1 MQCEKA
7 FPVTQ
12 RDQGLENLPSKSIT
26 KRTEVRRIPVDSEL
40 GEALDHIRPKA
51 LNTPRKSV
59 GLGRAVAAAVL
70 QFALVVAVAAGG
82 YVVVKQVLDSAPVAQ
97 RAQRERIARL
107 VEVETVTAATQG
119 PVINAWGEVV
129 AARTLTFR
137 PEITG
142 TITWVHPE
150 VTPGG
155 RLDAGE
161 VAVRLDDH
169 DFLRAIE
176 QAEADIAGIQ
186 ARIVIE
192 SGQAEIGKRELTR
205 LSRNLTDQQ
214 RSLVLREPQMA
225 QLRAELA
232 AAEATLAQARNAAEK
247 TEAVVPFDLIVI
259 SESIETGSVLTQ
271 GADAAQVVASDMF
284 HVVLTVPAAA
294 LEWIDLDAGQ
304 LVQISQK
311 DVWRAGQERA
321 GQLVRLSSVLSA
333 TGRMAELI
341 AEVPDP
347 LALLPENKGQP
358 PLLLGSFV
366 NVTLSGRS
374 IEGAVNLNR
383 AHLRDDDTVWVMTAD
398 DKLEIRKVDVA
409 WRGAETVLVSDGL
422 KDGDRIVTT
431 LLSAVS
437 PGMALRTKTGD
448 S

>member
-1 MQCEKA
+1 M
-7 FPVTQ
+7 
-12 RDQGLENLPSKSIT
+12 
-26 KRTEVRRIPVDSEL
+26 RRIPVDAEL
-40 GEALDHIRPKA
+40 GEALDNIRPRAMK
-51 LNTPRKSV
+51 TPEKRV
-59 GLGRAVAAAVL
+59 GLGRMIAAAVL
-70 QFALVVAVAAGG
+70 QFALVVAVTIGG
-82 YVVVKQVLDSAPVAQ
+82 YVVVNEVLDSAPVAQ
-97 RAQRERIARL
+97 RKERERIARL

-155 RLDAGE
+155 RLSAGD

-169 DFLRAIE
+169 DFMRAVE
-176 QAEADIAGIQ
+176 QAEANIAGIQ

-192 SGQAEIGKRELTR
+192 AGQAEIGKRELSR
-205 LSRNLTDQQ
+205 LSRNLTEQQ

-259 SESIETGSVLTQ
+259 SESIEPGSVLTQ
-271 GADAAQVVASDMF
+271 GAEAAQVVASDMF

-294 LEWIDLDAGQ
+294 LDWIDLDAGQ
-304 LVQISQK
+304 SVQITQK
-311 DVWRAGQERA
+311 GVWREGQERT
-321 GQLVRLSSVLSA
+321 GQLARLSSVLSE

-341 AEVPDP
+341 AEVTDP
-347 LALLPENKGQP
+347 LALMPENKGSP

-366 NVTLSGRS
+366 NVTLAGRP

-383 AHLRDDDTVWVMTAD
+383 AHLRDDDTVWVMTSE
-398 DKLEIRKVDVA
+398 DKLEIRELEIA
-409 WRGAETVLVSDGL
+409 WRGAETVLVSSGLNDGE
-422 KDGDRIVTT
+422 RIVTT
-431 LLSAVS
+431 LLSAIS
-437 PGMALRTKTGD
+437 PGMALRTKSGE